1 MSSSNF
7 PVRRT
12 SARARA
18 RLHGESLPSGSVHA
32 AQYLTGTPETVL
44 WGEVLLRAI
53 DDFKIYTAHR
63 SDPEANPVSQKTLRS
78 ILADGC
84 DPEYWFFGN
93 NTGFD
98 AVCMVLDIEPDV
110 IRRHAGSDRVA
121 QTAGRLQEPQV
132 EAVTLS
138 ATTTDDAPR
147 PIRLRGAGGSVR
159 S

>member
-1 MSSSNF
+1 MALQTYRQQRQAGRST
-7 PVRRT
+7 RGHAET
-12 SARARA
+12 
-18 RLHGESLPSGSVHA
+18 LPSTQIHA

-63 SDPEANPVSQKTLRS
+63 KDPEENPVSTKTLRS

-98 AVCMVLDIEPDV
+98 AVCMVLNIEPDV
-110 IRRHAGSDRVA
+110 IRRH
-121 QTAGRLQEPQV
+121 
-132 EAVTLS
+132 
-138 ATTTDDAPR
+138 
-147 PIRLRGAGGSVR
+147 LRAWMDEIGDELR
-159 S
+159 Y